1 MSGGSWDDDA
11 DTFEAITLAAA
22 SEAFDEY
29 EARERAAR
37 APTNSMAAQALP
49 GANPLPIPLPIPKKD
64 VGAWLAFARGADYF
78 TMLGL
83 PRDAGDAAIVRARD
97 LALAALAGVE
107 PSLADRA
114 RAVVQEAAAVLG
126 DAATRAAYARHL
138 SGPSENPAAIFWLP
152 GPRRGL

>member
-37 APTNSMAAQALP
+37 APTNSMGAQPVPPVVRTAP
-49 GANPLPIPLPIPKKD
+49 PD
-64 VGAWLAFARGADYF
+64 VGAWLGFARGADYF
-78 TMLGL
+78 AMLGL

-97 LALAALAGVE
+97 LALTALVGVE
-107 PSLADRA
+107 PGLADRA
-114 RAVVQEAAAVLG
+114 RALVQEAAAVLG
-126 DAATRAAYARHL
+126 DAATRASYARHL
-138 SGPSENPAAIFWLP
+138 PEPSETPPAIFWLP
-152 GPRRGL
+152 GRHRGL